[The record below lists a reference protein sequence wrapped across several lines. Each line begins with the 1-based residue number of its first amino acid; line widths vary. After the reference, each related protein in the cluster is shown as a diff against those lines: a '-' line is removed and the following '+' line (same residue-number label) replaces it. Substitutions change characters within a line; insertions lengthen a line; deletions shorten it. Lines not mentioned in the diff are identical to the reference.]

1 MSPSY
6 RTGAPVSSR
15 WDGDFLLLHR
25 TPKHAFTSKP
35 LPLRLLG
42 KEKTDLDSKVGGST
56 YLSKAGSIHLS
67 GIGGG
72 RLHEFFLKQV
82 INPQFYCLPY
92 LGNALHFPL
101 WMKCLS
107 AVERCVEQAHQ
118 QRQTRE

>member
-67 GIGGG
+67 GIAETCVCPRYVESTGKRCSTGKC
-72 RLHEFFLKQV
+72 RRYQRNSVSTANRCLK
-82 INPQFYCLPY
+82 
-92 LGNALHFPL
+92 
-101 WMKCLS
+101 S
-107 AVERCVEQAHQ
+107 
-118 QRQTRE
+118 

>member
-67 GIGGG
+67 GIGQVKNADEHHVHQSYDKGD
-72 RLHEFFLKQV
+72 LHCVTQSADV
-82 INPQFYCLPY
+82 
-92 LGNALHFPL
+92 LHL
-101 WMKCLS
+101 
-107 AVERCVEQAHQ
+107 
-118 QRQTRE
+118 